1 VPGGVALGGIAV
13 NGQHIYWNSYN
24 GNLTSAMGRADLDG
38 SNVDLAFI
46 TGNADMLGIELDSQ
60 YVYWSDYVNYDRQ
73 GAGTIGRALL
83 DGTGVDHT
91 FITDVGH
98 GYFMTVG

>member
-1 VPGGVALGGIAV
+1 
-13 NGQHIYWNSYN
+13 
-24 GNLTSAMGRADLDG
+24 
-38 SNVDLAFI
+38 
-46 TGNADMLGIELDSQ
+46 MLGIELDSQ
-60 YVYWSDYVNYDRQ
+60 YVYWSDYVNYDRG

-83 DGTGVDHT
+83 DGTGVDHG